1 MTDLQIIK
9 KRIFEE
15 EKIEYLLEQLG
26 CENIKYEQNGQLITA
41 KLPSDIE
48 SSNNRSVQV
57 KVREGLTSYIRSKGI
72 QGDIFNIVQYILDC
86 EFIQSKYWICNI
98 LNYNID
104 FKEYKPKKDWNEK
117 LHSIQKKRK
126 KELLLTQNIILPEST
141 LLQYSQIPSYEWW
154 QEGLKCETQNE
165 FEIGMDGSSGSDKI
179 IFPIRDEECR
189 LLSVKARFTH
199 EFEDAHKDMKYFYL
213 FPYNRQLN
221 IYNIDKAKKYIQDE
235 VIVFEGEKSCMYAFQ
250 WGIKNTVSTQGQEIS
265 PLQIRKLLN
274 LECKINFVF
283 DKDVPLEFF
292 KKYKNQLSTRLAH
305 CTLDIEDL
313 FKGKESPVDKGEE
326 YFLKLIENKNNKF
339 RI

>member
-26 CENIKYEQNGQLITA
+26 CENIKQEQNGQLVTA

-57 KVREGLTSYIRSKGI
+57 KVKEGLTSYIRSKGV

-98 LNYNID
+98 LNYNIE
-104 FKEYKPKKDWNEK
+104 FKEYVPKKDWNER
-117 LHSIQKKRK
+117 LHKIQKKRK
-126 KELLLTQNIILPEST
+126 KELSLTQNIILPENT
-141 LLQYSQIPSYEWW
+141 LLQYAQIPSYEWW
-154 QEGLKCETQNE
+154 KEGLKCKTQKE
-165 FEIGMDGSSGSDKI
+165 FEIGMDGSIDTDKI
-179 IFPIRDEECR
+179 IFPIRDENGK

-199 EFEDAHKDMKYFYL
+199 EYEKNHKDMKYFYL

-221 IYNIDKAKKYIQDE
+221 IYNIDKAKKYIADD
-235 VIVFEGEKSCMYAFQ
+235 VYVFEGEKSCMYTYQ

-265 PLQIRKLLN
+265 PLQIRKLLD

-292 KKYKNQLSTRLAH
+292 DKYRGQLKTRVAH
-305 CTLDIEDL
+305 CIIDTDNL
-313 FKGKESPVDKGEE
+313 FTGKDSPIDKGEDN
-326 YFLKLIENKNNKF
+326 FIKLILNKNNKY
-339 RI
+339 RL

>member
-26 CENIKYEQNGQLITA
+26 CDNIKTEQNGQLITA

-57 KVREGLTSYIRSKGI
+57 KVREGLTSYVRSKGI

-86 EFIQSKYWICNI
+86 ELVQAKYWICNI
-98 LNYNID
+98 LNYNIE
-104 FKEYKPKKDWNEK
+104 FKEYKPKKDWNER
-117 LHSIQKKRK
+117 LHNIQKKRK
-126 KELLLTQNIILPEST
+126 KELLLTQNIILPENI

-154 QEGLKCETQNE
+154 EEGLKYKTQKE
-165 FEIGMDGSSGSDKI
+165 FEIGIDGSNGSDKI
-179 IFPIRDEECR
+179 IFPIRDENKK

-199 EFEDAHKDMKYFYL
+199 EFESDHKDMKYFYL

-221 IYNIDKAKKYIQDE
+221 LFNIGKAKEHIRDE
-235 VIVFEGEKSCMYAFQ
+235 VFVFEGEKSCMYASQ
-250 WGIKNTVSTQGQEIS
+250 WGVKNTVSTQGKEIS

-283 DKDVPLEFF
+283 DKDVPFEFF
-292 KKYKNQLSTRLAH
+292 NKYKNQLKTRLSY
-305 CTLDIEDL
+305 CILDKEGL
-313 FKGKESPVDKGEE
+313 FKDKDSPVDEGRDNFIE
-326 YFLKLIENKNNKF
+326 LIANKNN
-339 RI
+339 RIRI